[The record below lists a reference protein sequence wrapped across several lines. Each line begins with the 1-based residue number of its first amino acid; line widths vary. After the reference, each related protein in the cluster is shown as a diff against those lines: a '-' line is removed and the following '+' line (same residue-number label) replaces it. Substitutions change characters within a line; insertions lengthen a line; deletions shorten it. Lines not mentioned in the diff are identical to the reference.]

1 MARDGGRSTEKWGRG
16 CACAGAIAFLSWGKM
31 KAHQRFRHCPSCG
44 EAFPGGAA
52 ADPLRCG
59 ACGFVY
65 YFGPT
70 CATAALL
77 IDAAGRALF
86 IRRAKA
92 PAEGQLGMPGGFIGE
107 GETAEEAVRREFV
120 EEVGFAPEELDFLCS
135 YPNSYDYKGVTYPV
149 LDFFFVARARGD
161 EEPQALDGVASVHW
175 LDPLAVDPAEIA
187 FPSMVQALECY
198 RRRRDPAR
206 PGFLLPEGAMR
217 D

>member
-1 MARDGGRSTEKWGRG
+1 
-16 CACAGAIAFLSWGKM
+16 M
-31 KAHQRFRHCPSCG
+31 KPHQRFHYCPSCG
-44 EAFPGGAA
+44 GAFPGGAA

-59 ACGFVY
+59 ACGFTY

-77 IDAAGRALF
+77 IRSDGQALF
-86 IRRAKA
+86 IRRAKE
-92 PAEGQLGMPGGFIGE
+92 PALGKLGMPGGFIGE
-107 GETAEEAVRREFV
+107 GETAEEAARREFV
-120 EEVGFAPEELDFLCS
+120 EEVGFAPGDLDFLCS

-149 LDFFFVARARGD
+149 LDIFFVARAVGD

-175 LDPLAVDPAEIA
+175 MDPLGVEPGEIA
-187 FPSMVQALECY
+187 FPSMVRTLECY

-206 PGFLLPEGAMR
+206 PGFLLPEGAKR